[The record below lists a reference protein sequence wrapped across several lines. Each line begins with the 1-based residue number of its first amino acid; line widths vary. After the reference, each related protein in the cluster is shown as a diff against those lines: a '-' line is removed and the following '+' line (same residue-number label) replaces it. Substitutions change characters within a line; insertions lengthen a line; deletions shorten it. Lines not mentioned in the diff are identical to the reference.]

1 MALDARN
8 SPMFGTIVHVAT
20 GVVTRCGRPVELTRR
35 ERTVAAALAVH
46 QRPASSET
54 LAPLLF
60 PDRDDT
66 DAARLV
72 KVYVY
77 RVRQRVAPDFIVRT
91 GGGYGIGPHVTVDL
105 HHGRAVYDRLLR
117 GEAPA
122 DDAEHDEILELA
134 RGLRAETT
142 DATADTEWWE
152 AAARRAARLGR
163 DLAMALGHNA
173 LARGDFR
180 RACAIALELTYEDAS
195 DESAWELL
203 IRAKLAQGDHREA
216 IRNFRCYEHAL
227 ATELSATPS
236 AYLRELVETP
246 PNATCTTTTRAA
258 GHSPR

>member
-1 MALDARN
+1 ML
-8 SPMFGTIVHVAT
+8 GTIVHVAT
-20 GVVTRCGRPVELTRR
+20 GVVTRYGRPVELTRR
-35 ERTVAAALAVH
+35 ERTVAAALAVQ
-46 QRPASSET
+46 QRPASSEA

-60 PDRDDT
+60 PNRDNT

-105 HHGRAVYDRLLR
+105 HHGRALHDRLLR
-117 GEAPA
+117 GETPA
-122 DDAEHDEILELA
+122 SDVEHDEILELA
-134 RGLRAETT
+134 RGLRTEAT

-152 AAARRAARLGR
+152 TAARRAARLGR
-163 DLAMALGHNA
+163 DLAMALGTNA
-173 LARGDFR
+173 LARSDFR

-227 ATELSATPS
+227 AAELSAAPS
-236 AYLRELVETP
+236 AYLRELVEAPSIETR
-246 PNATCTTTTRAA
+246 ATTTHVA
-258 GHSPR
+258 GHSPLR